1 MEKIFPVLDNV
12 FFKINVF
19 LWKKIDA
26 IIGNSSLNIPVV
38 FLVYM
43 FSLTNFL

>member
-1 MEKIFPVLDNV
+1 MFVNDVKH
-12 FFKINVF
+12 KNVF

-26 IIGNSSLNIPVV
+26 IIGNGSLNIPVV

-43 FSLTNFL
+43 FSLMNFL